1 MARDLRMLLGMVA
14 AKVGKMTP
22 RPCKALNCK
31 FLTQPVTVRADYD
44 LVLKAYVR
52 LLAAR
57 AEAAAVEVAAEEVSM
72 AWHGDT

>member
-1 MARDLRMLLGMVA
+1 MLLGMVA

-22 RPCKALNCK
+22 RPCKALDCK

-52 LLAAR
+52 LLAAYEQR
-57 AEAAAVEVAAEEVSM
+57 RWQEHFVLSVYELM
-72 AWHGDT
+72 KTLDTV

>member
-1 MARDLRMLLGMVA
+1 L
-14 AKVGKMTP
+14 
-22 RPCKALNCK
+22 
-31 FLTQPVTVRADYD
+31 LTQPVTVRADYD

-72 AWHGDT
+72 AWHGDK